1 MPWTTSTTD
10 ALLEAVSIGSGKLG
24 CPWRRMHL
32 ANLNAP
38 SRWLSD
44 IFGGPPLKGNS
55 FLHACCAAWNPP
67 DRGLTPDCG
76 LMFSWPPAVGS
87 GKFGTPWER
96 MQSEKASP
104 VLTRAAVV
112 ELGLFDDPHAASA
125 ATQLVAASAAG
136 RRAPDLLDI
145 VASRL
150 YSGPRNSAVTLLCDC
165 YVRCGI
171 LTWTMRVLV
180 VEDHPRLAETVAT
193 VLRREGM
200 AVDIAFD
207 GREAL
212 NRAALTNYD
221 VVVLDRDLPG
231 VHGDEVCRAIVA
243 EGNSAVLMLT
253 AAGAVEDRVRG
264 LGLGADDYL
273 PKPFH
278 IAELIAR
285 VRAVGRRSRRAVPP
299 TLAYRDLT
307 LDTSLR
313 LVTRSGRPV
322 ALSPKEFAVL
332 EVLLGAE
339 GAVVSTEE
347 ILERAWDDATD
358 PFTNAVRMTVSRLR
372 AKLGEPPVI
381 QTVTPVGYR
390 IGEAL

>member
-1 MPWTTSTTD
+1 
-10 ALLEAVSIGSGKLG
+10 
-24 CPWRRMHL
+24 
-32 ANLNAP
+32 
-38 SRWLSD
+38 
-44 IFGGPPLKGNS
+44 
-55 FLHACCAAWNPP
+55 
-67 DRGLTPDCG
+67 
-76 LMFSWPPAVGS
+76 
-87 GKFGTPWER
+87 
-96 MQSEKASP
+96 
-104 VLTRAAVV
+104 
-112 ELGLFDDPHAASA
+112 
-125 ATQLVAASAAG
+125 
-136 RRAPDLLDI
+136 
-145 VASRL
+145 
-150 YSGPRNSAVTLLCDC
+150 
-165 YVRCGI
+165 
-171 LTWTMRVLV
+171 MRVLV

-212 NRAALTNYD
+212 NRAALTSYD

-243 EGNSAVLMLT
+243 EGSSAVLMLT
-253 AAGAVEDRVRG
+253 AAGAVEERVKG

-278 IAELIAR
+278 IAELVAR
-285 VRAVGRRSRRAVPP
+285 VRAVARRSPRAIPP
-299 TLAYRDLT
+299 TLAYGDLT
-307 LDTSLR
+307 LDSSQR
-313 LVTRSGRPV
+313 LVTRGGTPV

-332 EVLLGAE
+332 EVLLGAQ
-339 GAVVSTEE
+339 GGVVSTEQ

-390 IGEAL
+390 IGEPR